1 MTQTLTILNTMA
13 RAAVLLCVAGAA
25 QANTGADKEAEK
37 QAEKA
42 APPSLAF
49 KFTASHYANSNQPSG
64 DDINLRANYGSH
76 VAWIGRYTQGQGSD
90 NIALDQTRIG
100 YEYVMPMPFG
110 QITPSIQTASGGFWG
125 GSLSAQIGSP
135 KLYAIVGLGRTNLR
149 TYYNLNFDPNDA
161 VTLGL
166 GMRLPDKALLSAFV
180 VRDDR
185 LGTGQTVG
193 HVVWRKEI
201 AEGQRLTVDVARKQ
215 GRPDAQSE
223 SVSGNMMS
231 FGYDYRN
238 VFAKITRER
247 KVNFANNDQTR
258 VAAGFR
264 F

>member
-1 MTQTLTILNTMA
+1 MTKTLTILNTVA
-13 RAAVLLCVAGAA
+13 RAAAILCVACAA
-25 QANTGADKEAEK
+25 QANPGAEKEA
-37 QAEKA
+37 
-42 APPSLAF
+42 PPTLAF
-49 KFTASHYANSNQPSG
+49 KATASHYANSHQPSG
-64 DDINLRANYGSH
+64 DDYNVRANYGSH
-76 VAWIGRYTQGQGSD
+76 VAWIGRYTQGQGAD
-90 NIALDQTRIG
+90 NAALDQTRIG

-110 QITPSIQTASGGFWG
+110 QITPSIQAASGGFWG

-161 VTLGL
+161 ITLGV

-193 HVVWRKEI
+193 HLVWRKEI
-201 AEGQRLTVDVARKQ
+201 ADGHRLTIDLGRKQ

-223 SVSGNMMS
+223 SVRGNLLS
-231 FGYDYRN
+231 VGYDYRN

>member
-1 MTQTLTILNTMA
+1 MLTILNTVV
-13 RAAVLLCVAGAA
+13 RAVALVCVAGAA
-25 QANTGADKEAEK
+25 QANDKGADKGAEK
-37 QAEKA
+37 E

-49 KFTASHYANSNQPSG
+49 KATASHYANSNQPSG
-64 DDINLRANYGSH
+64 DDYNVRANYGSH
-76 VAWIGRYTQGQGSD
+76 VAWIGRYTQGQGAD
-90 NIALDQTRIG
+90 NAALDQTRIG

-125 GSLSAQIGSP
+125 ASLSAQIGSP

-166 GMRLPDKALLSAFV
+166 GMRLPDKALLSTFV

-193 HVVWRKEI
+193 HVVWRKDI
-201 AEGQRLTVDVARKQ
+201 GNGQRLTVDVARKQ

-238 VFAKITRER
+238 VFAKVTRER